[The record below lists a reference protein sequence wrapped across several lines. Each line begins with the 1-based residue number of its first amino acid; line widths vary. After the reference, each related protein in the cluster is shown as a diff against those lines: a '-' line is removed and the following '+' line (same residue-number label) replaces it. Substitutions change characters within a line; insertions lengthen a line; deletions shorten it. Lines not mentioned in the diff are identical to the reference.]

1 MVNKKGFL
9 RTIESL
15 ISVILILIV
24 LLIIVPKEAPEKKEP
39 EIINSAHSYILNTIL
54 YSEDHRKCTLEV
66 NLDGVTVGNTRTNCN
81 NIPCKECKEF
91 NCGIGKP
98 DLIINA
104 LNTAKA
110 PGFITECLVC
120 ETTPRDRSC
129 IFPKELPTTDI
140 YVDDVLLT
148 QGNEERLVRLFSYTQ

>member
-24 LLIIVPKEAPEKKEP
+24 LLIIVPKEVPEKKEP

-54 YSEDHRKCTLEV
+54 YSEDHRKCILGET
-66 NLDGVTVGNTRTNCN
+66 
-81 NIPCKECKEF
+81 PQECKYF
-91 NCGIGKP
+91 NCGIGKS
-98 DLIINA
+98 DIIVQT
-104 LNTAKA
+104 LDTAKA
-110 PGFITECLVC
+110 PGFTTECIVC
-120 ETTPRDRSC
+120 KTTPRDRSC
-129 IFPKELPTTDI
+129 TFPKVLPNTDI

-148 QGNEERLVRLFSYTQ
+148 QGNEERIIRLFSYAQ